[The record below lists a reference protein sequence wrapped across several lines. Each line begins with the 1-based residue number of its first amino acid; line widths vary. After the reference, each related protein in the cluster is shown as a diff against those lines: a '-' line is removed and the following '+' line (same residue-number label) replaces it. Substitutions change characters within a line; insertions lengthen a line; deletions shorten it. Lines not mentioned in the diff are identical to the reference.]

1 MATAERN
8 CRVEITDVGAVQR
21 LELSVPEV
29 GVIVLKGQNGAGKS
43 TVLNA
48 LDTLDRGVGKPPIAD
63 GSDRAE
69 IRLGDV
75 ILRVGKRNQK
85 SGEQGFGILE
95 GKFTIADLI
104 APGFKSLES
113 CDEHAIK
120 TLAQLAGSGETTL
133 FYELVGGQAEFEK
146 LVPAE
151 VAGDLDV
158 VALAGRIERAL
169 QSRAR
174 IEEDAAT
181 GADGKADAY
190 SAAGSNVDLDAP
202 HDEAQLAE
210 ARNKA
215 VRDFGALE
223 QKATDASTKAREARA
238 AQDALDD
245 AEAETDGPSIEVATE
260 SLTKARAGVT
270 ERLAHVTQL
279 EQQLRNAREELAR
292 AESGV
297 REAETVLK
305 SAQNNAAA
313 LAKFRAVVEAA
324 ANIELVSDDALEA
337 ARAAVEAAKQ
347 AELRGR
353 DIRNA
358 LASKEQ
364 AETWRKK
371 AAEHR
376 KAAEKLRTMAAGT
389 DEVLSGLVA
398 TLGSPLFVE
407 RGRLLINSDR
417 GKERFWDLSDGERS
431 EIAVTV
437 FANAV
442 RNRSDDPNKPCR
454 LALPQSFWEGLD
466 FNGRRRIAEL
476 MTRLRVQAW
485 TAECDHDESTA
496 GPLRAEV
503 YSG

>member
-1 MATAERN
+1 MATAERIVH
-8 CRVEITDVGAVQR
+8 VEFTDVGPVR
-21 LELSVPEV
+21 KLSIDVPET
-29 GVIVLKGQNGAGKS
+29 GIIVLKGGNGAGK
-43 TVLNA
+43 TTLLNA
-48 LDTLDRGVGKPPIAD
+48 VDTADRGVGKPPIAD

-69 IRLGDV
+69 VRLGDV
-75 ILRVGKRNQK
+75 LLRVGKRNQK
-85 SGEQGFGILE
+85 SGEQEFGVLD
-95 GKFTIADLI
+95 GKFSIADLI
-104 APGFKSLES
+104 APGYKSLES

-120 TLAQLAGSGETTL
+120 TLAQLAGSGETSL

-146 LVPAE
+146 LIPAE

-174 IEEDAAT
+174 VEEEAAT

-190 SAAGSNVDLDAP
+190 SAAAANVDLTAP
-202 HDEAQLAE
+202 HGETALAE
-210 ARNKA
+210 ARNQA
-215 VRDFGALE
+215 VCNCAALE
-223 QKATDASTKAREARA
+223 QKAADAAKRSREARA

-245 AEAETDGPSIEVATE
+245 AEAETDGPTIEAATE
-260 SLTKARAGVT
+260 ALTRAKSGVS
-270 ERLAHVTQL
+270 EHLAHVNQL
-279 EQQLRNAREELAR
+279 EQQLRNAREDLAR

-313 LAKFRAVVEAA
+313 LSKFRAVVEAA
-324 ANIELVSDDALEA
+324 QDIEQVSDNDLIK
-337 ARAAVEAAKQ
+337 ARAAVEEAKQ

-353 DIRNA
+353 DVRNA
-358 LASKEQ
+358 IASKEQ
-364 AETWRKK
+364 SETWRKT
-371 AAEHR
+371 AAERR
-376 KAAEKLRTMAAGT
+376 KEAARLRTMADGT

-398 TLGSPLFVE
+398 KLGSPLFVE
-407 RGRLLINSDR
+407 RGRLLITSDR

-442 RNRSDDPNKPCR
+442 RNRSADPTKPCR

-466 FNGRRRIAEL
+466 FNGRKRIAQL
-476 MTRLRVQAW
+476 MDKLRVQAW
-485 TAECDHDESTA
+485 TAEAVKNADERTD
-496 GPLRAEV
+496 LHAEV
-503 YSG
+503 YQG